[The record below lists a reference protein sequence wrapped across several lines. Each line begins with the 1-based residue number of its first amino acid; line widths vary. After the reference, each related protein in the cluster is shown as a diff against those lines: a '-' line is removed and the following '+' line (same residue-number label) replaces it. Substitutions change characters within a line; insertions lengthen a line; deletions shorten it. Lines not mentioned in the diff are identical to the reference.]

1 MVDRLA
7 RQVLGQ
13 RLAAAGAGRPWRL
26 STGRGRGVARLAQG
40 FALLELADQQL
51 ELLDRLVELLRRT
64 AEPGPAQHRQLG
76 LELLD
81 MQGLGVDLGVA
92 GGDRQVLLRDLRLQ
106 GNRERPQ
113 GVDIGGQVLARQ

>member
-7 RQVLGQ
+7 RQVPGQ

-26 STGRGRGVARLAQG
+26 GTGRGRGVARPAQG
-40 FALLELADQQL
+40 FPLLELADQQL

-92 GGDRQVLLRDLRLQ
+92 GGDRQVLLRELRLQ
-106 GNRERPQ
+106 SGRERP
-113 GVDIGGQVLARQ
+113 